1 MELLFGKPPKMH
13 RDVKSGQVNLAVFD
27 SSGIDINEAVRRV
40 LSLPTVANKTF
51 LITIGDRTITGLV
64 HRDQMIGPWQVPV
77 ADAAVTSTS
86 YNYYTGEAMSM
97 GERTPLA
104 LFDAAASGRMAIGEA
119 ITNIASSAIDKIGDI
134 KLSANWMVAAGHG
147 HEDAKLYATVE
158 AVGMELCP
166 QLGICIPVGKDSMSM
181 RTVWN
186 DGGKRR
192 SNTCLLYTSP
202 SPRD

>member
-1 MELLFGKPPKMH
+1 MYK
-13 RDVKSGQVNLAVFD
+13 RQVFD

-104 LFDAAASGRMAIGEA
+104 LFNAAASGRMAIGEA